1 MRRSFPAFAG
11 RVVVVHTL
19 TYILASIGA
28 LYLLDAATGLN
39 TLASDVFREM
49 ESPWLFAGPFLQ
61 PIRGVLIALVIWP
74 IWDMFVA
81 RRMGWLR
88 LWLMLVGIGIIA
100 SPVAGP
106 ASMEGFLRTVLS
118 VDVHLLIL
126 PELLIQTGAFSIL
139 LVLWDRLSLRKELAA
154 DRDGNVR
161 RAIGGSRYALVAAMG
176 YIGVAIGGFL
186 MIAGSPNL
194 SFDDLSADAT
204 LQLFNV
210 VLVIVNFT
218 LARLFATNLFVPERR
233 RTGIVSM
240 ASLTA
245 FLVFLALN
253 AGGAALY
260 DTLTEAPM
268 PTALILS
275 VYAVSSVLLWISA
288 VTLLPGVKIVG
299 GKNSEADV
307 DTQASQASGRGPDAG
322 PEDNNDV
329 GDLESVEGEK
339 QDN

>member
-1 MRRSFPAFAG
+1 MKRSLPAFAG
-11 RVVVVHTL
+11 RVVVVHTI
-19 TYILASIGA
+19 TYILASVGVMF
-28 LYLLDAATGLN
+28 LLDTASGVDA
-39 TLASDVFREM
+39 LASEVFREM

-61 PIRGVLIALVIWP
+61 PIRGLLIALVIWP

-81 RRMGWLR
+81 HRLGWLR

-118 VDVHLLIL
+118 IDAHLLIL
-126 PELLIQTGAFSIL
+126 PELLIQTAAFSIL

-176 YIGVAIGGFL
+176 YVGVAIGGFL
-186 MIAGSPNL
+186 MIAASPNL
-194 SFDDLSADAT
+194 SFNDLSADAT

-210 VLVIVNFT
+210 VLVLVNFA
-218 LARLFATNLFVPERR
+218 LARLFATRLFVPEQRK
-233 RTGIVSM
+233 TGIFSM

-245 FLVFLALN
+245 LLVFLAFN
-253 AGGAALY
+253 AGGAAFY
-260 DTLTEAPM
+260 DTVTEAPM

-275 VYAVSSVLLWISA
+275 VYGVSSVLLWLSA
-288 VTLLPGVKIVG
+288 VTLLPGVKILG
-299 GKNSEADV
+299 GKGAEADV
-307 DTQASQASGRGPDAG
+307 ESPGSDTSGGAG
-322 PEDNNDV
+322 DSLES
-329 GDLESVEGEK
+329 LESVDEEK
-339 QDN
+339 QDD